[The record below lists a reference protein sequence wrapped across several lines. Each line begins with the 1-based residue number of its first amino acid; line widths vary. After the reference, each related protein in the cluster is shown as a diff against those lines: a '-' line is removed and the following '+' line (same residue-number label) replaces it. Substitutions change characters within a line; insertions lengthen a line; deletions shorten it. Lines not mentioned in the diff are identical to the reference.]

1 LGKCEKLYANIEN
14 TNIQKACASIEYW
27 AREDNLGN
35 TFNTLG
41 TIFRTT
47 LSKEASP
54 LPTPL
59 PPKRIRH
66 MLPHLNGCQK
76 FLFLIVFTTIF
87 GLG

>member
-14 TNIQKACASIEYW
+14 TNIQKACPSIEYW

-54 LPTPL
+54 LSSPPPPS
-59 PPKRIRH
+59 PPKES
-66 MLPHLNGCQK
+66 GTCC
-76 FLFLIVFTTIF
+76 LISMVAKNFYS
-87 GLG
+87 